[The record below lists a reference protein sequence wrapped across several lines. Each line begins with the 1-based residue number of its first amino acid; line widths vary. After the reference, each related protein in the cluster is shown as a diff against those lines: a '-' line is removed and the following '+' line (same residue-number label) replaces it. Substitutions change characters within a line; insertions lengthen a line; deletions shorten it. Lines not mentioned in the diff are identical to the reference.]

1 MSLTTAENGDMTLG
15 KARHDV
21 CVEVAYELEALA
33 YALPKLTS
41 NSDVEAL
48 NAGLAVR
55 GIAGRYVALAEV
67 LLAALSDDA
76 ETTQDLARRVH
87 VAPTFLIDF
96 RLAKAGLIPD
106 SEKPAT
112 FTGLALAPNEDCT

>member
-1 MSLTTAENGDMTLG
+1 MSLTTAENGDVTLG

-21 CVEVAYELEALA
+21 CMEVAYEMEALA
-33 YALPKLTS
+33 YVLPQLTS

-48 NAGLAVR
+48 NTGFAVR

-76 ETTQDLARRVH
+76 ETTRDLARRVH
-87 VAPTFLIDF
+87 VEPY
-96 RLAKAGLIPD
+96 IPD
-106 SEKPAT
+106 
-112 FTGLALAPNEDCT
+112 